1 MPSYL
6 LDTSTNLIDN
16 LYFLDING
24 DNFFNSGNKRQRR
37 TIQMAANLIDL
48 IMVILFQTKIAE
60 EEPVSF
66 YTTLVHCWGHR
77 IPSKNVLLKFT
88 SPGAIVSF
96 PEALTSMDEHMEI
109 FQYVSTFNYNP
120 FQWGYMNGSSIT
132 SKVVTVSFYDTQGQE
147 VNLPELPENQGIE
160 ISIKM
165 SDDKIPEETGDGDWA
180 DLNPSYTSATSETT
194 DVYISHRQHT
204 NSMDN
209 PVPSNE
215 TDIRISL
222 LPLESKSALVKL
234 SASSFSA
241 VGLTCKVVSD
251 ANNETLVSGETLNN
265 ITMTVYIGQ
274 NYVPHKYK
282 SDYSFQV
289 MLHRHHFTGRYHAH
303 SYHFLSSQ

>member
-16 LYFLDING
+16 LYFLDENG
-24 DNFFNSGNKRQRR
+24 DNLFNSENARQRR
-37 TIQMAANLIDL
+37 IIQMAANLVDL

-77 IPSKNVLLKFT
+77 ISSKNVLLKFT
-88 SPGAIVSF
+88 SPGAVVSF
-96 PEALTSMDEHMEI
+96 PEALTFMDEHMEI

-120 FQWGYMNGSSIT
+120 FQWGFMNGSSIT
-132 SKVVTVSFYDTQGQE
+132 SKVVTVSFLNTQGQE
-147 VNLPELPENQGIE
+147 VKLPELPDNQGIE
-160 ISIKM
+160 ISIKI
-165 SDDKIPEETGDGDWA
+165 SDGIPKETDDGDWA
-180 DLNPSYTSATSETT
+180 DLNPSDTSATSETT
-194 DVYISHRQHT
+194 DSYASHRQFK
-204 NSMDN
+204 NSVEN

-215 TDIRISL
+215 TDLHISL
-222 LPLESKSALVKL
+222 LPRESKSALVEL
-234 SASSFSA
+234 YASSFSA

-251 ANNETLVSGETLNN
+251 ANNETSVSGETLNN

-282 SDYSFQV
+282 SEYSFQL
-289 MLHRHHFTGRYHAH
+289 MLHRHSFSERHHAH